1 METIDKALIMAGG
14 DGRQKELNA
23 ILENIESILRRK
35 RMKFDIPDDFPISSP
50 ITNLSRSIPR
60 IRSPSLTA
68 FQTHIT
74 TIHEPIIL
82 TNCLIHWPALTKWS
96 SPRYWHS
103 KTLNGTRLVPI
114 ELGDSYVSP
123 TWSQVLLPFET
134 FLTQHLLRQSIPIGY
149 LAQHDLLSQIPS
161 LRNDILIPDYCY
173 IVPPLHPPDLPQ
185 VPYAGRANR
194 EGEGEENVDD
204 EEGDGGVL
212 MNLWMGP
219 RGTKSPLHND
229 PYENIF
235 AQIVGWKYFRL
246 YSPEETKKLYPKG
259 IEGGIEMG
267 NTSQVRRSQF
277 CHSVLLHLNLLL
289 SIFVAFVRP
298 SFLYFSHCLL
308 KVFCGDGNNGR
319 SRWITRGRN
328 FRCSER
334 HSMLRGF
341 WDRGSV
347 CIFRE
352 GGGTTSGVRV

>member
-1 METIDKALIMAGG
+1 MAGG

-35 RMKFDIPDDFPISSP
+35 RMKFDIPDEFPISSP

-82 TNCLIHWPALTKWS
+82 TNCLIHWPALQKWS

-103 KTLNGTRLVPI
+103 NTLNGTRLVPI

-173 IVPPLHPPDLPQ
+173 TVPPLHPPDLPQ
-185 VPYAGRANR
+185 VPYAGTATR

-246 YSPEETKKLYPKG
+246 YPPEETKKLYPRG

-267 NTSQVRRSQF
+267 NTSLVRTSHFSPF
-277 CHSVLLHLNLLL
+277 CLFLITFFCSPLLL
-289 SIFVAFVRP
+289 VSYVP
-298 SFLYFSHCLL
+298 DLYF
-308 KVFCGDGNNGR
+308 VFIRLR
-319 SRWITRGRN
+319 S
-328 FRCSER
+328 F
-334 HSMLRGF
+334 
-341 WDRGSV
+341 
-347 CIFRE
+347 
-352 GGGTTSGVRV
+352 